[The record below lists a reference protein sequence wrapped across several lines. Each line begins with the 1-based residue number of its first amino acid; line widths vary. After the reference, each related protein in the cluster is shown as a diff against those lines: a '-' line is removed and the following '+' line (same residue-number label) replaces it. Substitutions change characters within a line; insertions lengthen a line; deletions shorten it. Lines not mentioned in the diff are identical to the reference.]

1 MDSVLESEMPLTER
15 AYRDLK
21 HAIVRC
27 EFEPGERLRVDDLS
41 KRLDI
46 SSSPVREALS
56 RLAEQGFVR
65 ALDKRGFRVAP
76 LTVEG
81 IADLTRVRLLI
92 ECEALKESISLG
104 DDAWEAKLVAAA
116 HSLSLVEQRLGDHPV
131 ALDNNWSD
139 RHRAFHMATYSAC
152 KSPLLIEL
160 VAGLFDSSER
170 YRRYS
175 ACHRK
180 GDRSKHDEHS
190 RILKSV
196 LARNVDVAVS
206 LLSKHILGTQNMV
219 TQALLLISKKGSHI

>member
-1 MDSVLESEMPLTER
+1 MESALESEMPLTER

-56 RLAEQGFVR
+56 RLAEQGLVR
-65 ALDKRGFRVAP
+65 TLDKRGFRVAP

-81 IADLTRVRLLI
+81 IEDLTRVRLLV

-104 DDAWEAKLVAAA
+104 DDAWEAKMVAAA
-116 HSLSLVEQRLGDHPV
+116 HSLSLVEQRLGDHPF
-131 ALDNNWSD
+131 ALDNDWSD
-139 RHRAFHMATYSAC
+139 RHRAFHLATYAAC

-180 GDRSKHDEHS
+180 SNRGKHDEHS

-196 LARNVDVAVS
+196 LDRDVDTAVA
-206 LLSKHILGTQNMV
+206 LFSKHILGTQNMV
-219 TQALLLISKKGSHI
+219 TQALLLISSTK

>member
-1 MDSVLESEMPLTER
+1 MLELKPPNPKMER

-27 EFEPGERLRVDDLS
+27 EFEPGQRLRVDDLS
-41 KRLDI
+41 KRLEI

-56 RLAEQGFVR
+56 RLAEQGLVL

-76 LTVEG
+76 LTIAG

-92 ECEALKESISLG
+92 ECEALKESMSQG

-116 HSLSLVEQRLGDHPV
+116 HSLSLVEQRLGEHPV
-131 ALDNNWSD
+131 SLDNNWSD
-139 RHRAFHMATYSAC
+139 RHRSFHMATYAAC

-175 ACHRK
+175 ASHRK
-180 GDRSKHDEHS
+180 GDRGKHDEHN

-196 LARNVDVAVS
+196 LARDVDAAVS
-206 LLSKHILGTQNMV
+206 LLSQHILGTEKMV
-219 TQALLLISKKGSHI
+219 TQALMLISSKKERT